1 MNQQTRLSAKG
12 QVVIPKDVR
21 DRLRWEQGQPLD
33 IIETSDGI
41 LLKRHKTGTK
51 LTFDE
56 ATARIRARI
65 KYDGPPVS
73 IEEMNETINEMYR
86 KSALES
92 DCAKS

>member
-1 MNQQTRLSAKG
+1 MNAQIKLSSKG
-12 QVVIPKDVR
+12 QIVIPKDVR
-21 DRLRWEQGQPLD
+21 DRLRWVQGQPLD
-33 IIETSDGI
+33 IIETTEGV
-41 LLKRHKTGTK
+41 LLTRHKAGSK
-51 LTFDE
+51 LSFEE

-73 IEEMNETINEMYR
+73 IEDMNETINEMYR